1 MNENLKYLAILFLSL
16 FLLCSS
22 TMLSQ
27 ERNEKES
34 EILITCPSC
43 GYQCDAG
50 WSFCISCGF
59 EFSKTMD
66 QSVKGEIDRK
76 LLSKLQKSV
85 FGIETKHKDTT
96 SFSFMTEREAKRLLA
111 FLGKKEPDEAFYR
124 SYRSGWLYDNEGHIV
139 TSAKVLENVE
149 SIKIRTWTNE
159 EREAKVVGYD
169 LPTGVGVIKID
180 GELPKP
186 FHLKDTDKCH
196 IGENV
201 WIIGY
206 PIFYRGRNFIQKL
219 PEKIS
224 KGTLTEKNR
233 TNINVL
239 QIEDYF
245 QSDISPDSGIY
256 GGPMINAEGEVI
268 GMVAKSIDEGISMA
282 NRVELIQESVEKIL
296 KGESF
301 TRGYL
306 GIGISCI
313 TPFLRKKFDITSEKG
328 LVVEYIVPGSPA
340 EKAGLRKGDL
350 ILKVNDQSYDS
361 VYLCQQEI
369 MRQDIGQEFELAIR
383 RGKESLHFQV
393 KSDERPKE
401 IFLKPID
408 EIEQYYGIHLVEQTE
423 GFVTQQGMKIT
434 NMLPGSLAESR
445 ELELG
450 DLIYKVN
457 DTYMILSEKDFN
469 EVLEKITRE
478 FRKKRYEKDQPSPY
492 KTFKATFTIREKDGE
507 KKKFRYYS
515 NYSKYYQPMVM

>member
-1 MNENLKYLAILFLSL
+1 M
-16 FLLCSS
+16 
-22 TMLSQ
+22 
-27 ERNEKES
+27 
-34 EILITCPSC
+34 CPSC
-43 GYQCDAG
+43 GYQCDPG

-59 EFSKTMD
+59 DFSKMLG
-66 QSVKGEIDRK
+66 QSAKGEIDKK

-96 SFSFMTEREAKRLLA
+96 SFSFMTEREAKRVLA

-149 SIKIRTWTNE
+149 TIKVRTWTNE

-186 FHLKDTDKCH
+186 IPLNDTESCH

-206 PIFYRGRNFIQKL
+206 PVFYRGRNFIQKL
-219 PEKIS
+219 PEKVS

-239 QIEDYF
+239 QIEKYL
-245 QSDISPDSGIY
+245 QSDIAPDSGIY
-256 GGPMINAEGEVI
+256 GGPMINARGEVI

-282 NRVELIQESVEKIL
+282 NQIDLVRESVEKIL
-296 KGESF
+296 KGELF

-306 GIGISCI
+306 GIGISSI
-313 TPFLRKKFDITSEKG
+313 TPFLRQKFDITSEEG
-328 LVVEYIVPGSPA
+328 LVVEYVVPTSPA
-340 EKAGLRKGDL
+340 EKTGLRKGDL

-369 MRQDIGQEFELAIR
+369 MRNDIGQEFALTLQ
-383 RGKESLHFQV
+383 RGKESFQIKV
-393 KSDERPKE
+393 KSAERPKE

-408 EIEQYYGIHLVEQTE
+408 EIEQYYGIHLIEQTE
-423 GFVTQQGMKIT
+423 GYVTQQGMEIA

-445 ELELG
+445 EMELG

-457 DTYMILSEKDFN
+457 DTYMTLSEKDFN
-469 EVLEKITRE
+469 EVLEKISND
-478 FRKKRYEKDQPSPY
+478 FRKKRYEKNQPSPY
-492 KTFKATFTIREKDGE
+492 KTFRATFTIRKKDGE
-507 KKKFRYYS
+507 KKRFRYYS
-515 NYSKYYQPMVM
+515 NYSEYYQPTVM